1 MTPKNFT
8 AAMLLIMRTKRLKKR
23 DVKNALG
30 VSYETLEKKFKDPRL
45 FNGYDREILSNQ
57 LNLPLE
63 IIDAL
68 VSDRL
73 TYAQALEILTFEPA
87 NGCGV
92 I

>member
-1 MTPKNFT
+1 
-8 AAMLLIMRTKRLKKR
+8 MLLIMRTKRLKKR
-23 DVKNALG
+23 DVKDALG

-63 IIDAL
+63 IIDLL

-73 TYAQALEILTFEPA
+73 TYAQALEIVNHETA
-87 NGCGV
+87 NGCRV